1 MSIPFVD
8 GAVAV
13 VYPFV
18 VSLAT
23 TLSPVGG
30 AATTIVLCTAALRLL
45 LLPLALAAVRGER
58 SRIALAPRVADLRR
72 RHGKDP
78 ARLGTELTQLYR
90 DAGISP
96 FAGLLPLL
104 LQSPAFI
111 VWYRIFTA
119 PAVAGPSER
128 PAGVPVPR
136 GRPVRPAVQPSAGV
150 PPVAGRDRAAGAVG
164 GAARSPGRCRDRGTG
179 TEWSVCVAP
188 VPEPAQRPGD
198 AVGSGGV
205 PGRDACLDRGRERP
219 ATARATG
226 PMNSYTC
233 AIHSMWMPPRGRAED
248 TRFEFARPWAS

>member
-30 AATTIVLCTAALRLL
+30 AATTIVLCAAALRLL
-45 LLPLALAAVRGER
+45 LLPLTVAAVRGER

-111 VWYRIFTA
+111 VWYRTFTA
-119 PAVAGPSER
+119 PAVAGHPNVLLAYRFLGADLSAR
-128 PAGVPVPR
+128 LFSHPLAFLPLLVAIALLALLAVRRGRRVAAATGVPAPGGMLALLPFLSLLSALVMPLAAVVYLVATLAWTAAENVLLRR
-136 GRPVRPAVQPSAGV
+136 GLPA
-150 PPVAGRDRAAGAVG
+150 R
-164 GAARSPGRCRDRGTG
+164 
-179 TEWSVCVAP
+179 
-188 VPEPAQRPGD
+188 
-198 AVGSGGV
+198 
-205 PGRDACLDRGRERP
+205 
-219 ATARATG
+219 
-226 PMNSYTC
+226 
-233 AIHSMWMPPRGRAED
+233 
-248 TRFEFARPWAS
+248 